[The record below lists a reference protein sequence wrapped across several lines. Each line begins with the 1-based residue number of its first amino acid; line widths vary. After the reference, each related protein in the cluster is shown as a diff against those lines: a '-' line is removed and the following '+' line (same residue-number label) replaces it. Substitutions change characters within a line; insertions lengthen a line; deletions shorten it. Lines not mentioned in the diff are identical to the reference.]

1 MFQLYIKEVRKKRRL
16 TQKELAKRCGLTQSY
31 ISQLESNLRIT
42 SPTLQTIETIAK
54 ALEICPYILI
64 SYDCDKCNVVKLKGI
79 DIEECREETMQQ
91 ALELHKQNTKIG

>member
-31 ISQLESNLRIT
+31 ISQLESNLRVT
-42 SPTLQTIETIAK
+42 SPTLQTIELIAE

-64 SYDCDKCNVVKLKGI
+64 SYDCEKCNVVKAKGN
-79 DIEECREETMQQ
+79 DIAKCKKETEQE
-91 ALELHKQNTKIG
+91 AIRLHRKTG